1 MIALY
6 AALFGLAF
14 GSFVNAATDRIP
26 HGRSLNGRS
35 ECDACARPLRSWE
48 LVPVLSYVILRGR
61 CATCH
66 AAIGA
71 RAPMAEAASGAA
83 FAAAFSALS
92 APAAV
97 AACAVFVVG
106 TIAAGVLIEKRGVR
120 S

>member
-1 MIALY
+1 MTVLY

-14 GSFVNAATDRIP
+14 GSFANAAIDRVP
-26 HGRSLNGRS
+26 RGRSINGRS
-35 ECDACARPLRSWE
+35 TCDSCARPLRAWE

-66 AAIGA
+66 AGIGA
-71 RAPMAEAASGAA
+71 RAPLTEAASGAA
-83 FAAAFSALS
+83 FAAAFSALN
-92 APAAV
+92 AAAAV
-97 AACAVFVVG
+97 ATCALFVAV